1 MSGERRFNDER
12 LMGRGRKP
20 SLDMWKRMM
29 VRNIP
34 SYILL
39 VEARIK
45 SRQSSA
51 WPWGGG
57 RNGTP
62 LPQKGEKSAFR
73 LSCCIFFAEIF
84 RQRKEMSR
92 FAFIRRNIIKEQM
105 KIEE

>member
-34 SYILL
+34 SYILS

-51 WPWGGG
+51 WPWGAKWNTPATKGG
-57 RNGTP
+57 
-62 LPQKGEKSAFR
+62 SAFR
-73 LSCCIFFAEIF
+73 LSCCIFWGEIF
-84 RQRKEMSR
+84 RQRKEMSS
-92 FAFIRRNIIKEQM
+92 FTLFHCQHSFFCWK
-105 KIEE
+105 